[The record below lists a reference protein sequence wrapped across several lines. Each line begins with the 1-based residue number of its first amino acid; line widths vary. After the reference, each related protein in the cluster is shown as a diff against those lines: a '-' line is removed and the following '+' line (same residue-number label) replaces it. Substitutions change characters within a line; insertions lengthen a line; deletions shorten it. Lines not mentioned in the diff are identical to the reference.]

1 MNVSDAHITRRHNGP
16 ASVAGSNYEA
26 SYDGF
31 VEDRFYNHA
40 EYRTLSPDQKNELQ
54 LKRKHRGGDDNDRNK
69 GNDRR
74 SNGKRVREDKRKKD
88 KKIIKSLNCTIVT
101 LSCRTDDPESS
112 SDEASVAS
120 EASEPPVKSNWTKS
134 SLTRQRGS
142 RK

>member
-1 MNVSDAHITRRHNGP
+1 V
-16 ASVAGSNYEA
+16 
-26 SYDGF
+26 

-40 EYRTLSPDQKNELQ
+40 KYRTLSSDQNNELR
-54 LKRKHRGGDDNDRNK
+54 LKRKHRLGDDNISIK

-74 SNGKRVREDKRKKD
+74 SNGNGIREDDRKKD
-88 KKIIKSLNCTIVT
+88 INTIKSLACAIAA
-101 LSCRTDDPESS
+101 LSCKTYDPESS

-120 EASEPPVKSNWTKS
+120 EASDPPAKSNRTNS